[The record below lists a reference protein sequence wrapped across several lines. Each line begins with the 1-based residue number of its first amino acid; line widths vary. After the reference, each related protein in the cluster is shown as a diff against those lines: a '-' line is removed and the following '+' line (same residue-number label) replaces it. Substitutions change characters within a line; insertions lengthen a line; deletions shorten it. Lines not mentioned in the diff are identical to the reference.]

1 MSELRDELRELTDRE
16 LDSVGG
22 GLFDVNGGQTVQ
34 FNNVLSAVG
43 NQIGNQFN
51 GLFSVNGIFG

>member
-16 LDSVGG
+16 LDAVGG
-22 GLFDVNGGQTVQ
+22 GLPDANTGQIV

-43 NQIGNQFN
+43 NQSEI
-51 GLFSVNGIFG
+51 SSTASSA